1 MVRQIHIRRRSRR
14 RKSKLMP
21 YILGS
26 TVIFILILLFVHL
39 FLIDI
44 LHLRSKL
51 AKEPPK
57 QPEFIEITE
66 LPVPKEKETK
76 PPKVTKRLAERSHEA
91 PVEKTRDRITK
102 RSASTPPVPP
112 TVPKAAVKPKEQPKK
127 VEKKPQEEPRKQ
139 MTRSDITRQKEVA
152 SLPQKQLEKEKKR
165 NKNEVPNLTKEQL
178 FSSAPQ
184 PQTLPQ
190 NQRNPQDFLGA
201 PNVDKKED
209 TVDLSTTEFKYL
221 SYFIKLKRQIESV
234 WNYPQ
239 ESRYRREQGTLL
251 LVFTIRSNGD
261 LESVQLLTS
270 SGFARL
276 DHEALRAI
284 TSAAPYAPF
293 PKSWGGLE
301 RLNIRATFEYGGRR
315 IF

>member
-1 MVRQIHIRRRSRR
+1 
-14 RKSKLMP
+14 MP
-21 YILGS
+21 YIWGS
-26 TVIFILILLFVHL
+26 TAIFILLLLFIHI
-39 FLIDI
+39 FLIDPFN
-44 LHLRSKL
+44 LRNL
-51 AKEPPK
+51 AQEEKK

-76 PPKVTKRLAERSHEA
+76 PPKVTKRLAERNRDVKE
-91 PVEKTRDRITK
+91 EKTRDNFTK
-102 RSASTPPVPP
+102 QQAATPPVPP
-112 TVPKAAVKPKEQPKK
+112 SKPKPEIKKQPQKAEKEPQKEPKK
-127 VEKKPQEEPRKQ
+127 QFSK
-139 MTRSDITRQKEVA
+139 SDITREKEVA
-152 SLPQKQLEKEKKR
+152 TLPKKQQEKKETT
-165 NKNEVPNLTKEQL
+165 KGKTPNLTREQL
-178 FSSAPQ
+178 FSQAPQ

-190 NQRNPQDFLGA
+190 NQRNPQDFRGA

-221 SYFIKLKRQIESV
+221 SYFLKMKRQIESV
-234 WNYPQ
+234 WKYPK
-239 ESRYRREQGTLL
+239 ESQYRGEYGTLL

-261 LESVQLLTS
+261 LEGVQLLRS

-276 DHEALRAI
+276 DNEAVRAI
-284 TSAAPYAPF
+284 QEAAPFAPF

>member
-1 MVRQIHIRRRSRR
+1 
-14 RKSKLMP
+14 MP

-26 TVIFILILLFVHL
+26 TVIFILILLFLHL
-39 FLIDI
+39 YLIDI
-44 LHLRSKL
+44 LQLRQQL
-51 AKEPPK
+51 AKEDQK

-76 PPKVTKRLAERSHEA
+76 PPKVTKRLAEKSHEA

-112 TVPKAAVKPKEQPKK
+112 TVPKPAVKPKEQPKK
-127 VEKKPQEEPRKQ
+127 VEKEPKQEPKKQ
-139 MTRSDITRQKEVA
+139 ITRSDITRQKEVA
-152 SLPQKQLEKEKKR
+152 SLPEKQLKKEKKTTT
-165 NKNEVPNLTKEQL
+165 KDIPNLTREQL
-178 FSSAPQ
+178 FSSAPE

-190 NQRNPQDFLGA
+190 NQRNPQDLLGA
-201 PNVDKKED
+201 RDVQKRED
-209 TVDLSTTEFKYL
+209 TVDLSTTEFRYL

-239 ESRYRREQGTLL
+239 ESRYRGEQGTLF

-261 LESVQLLTS
+261 LEDVQLITS

-276 DHEALRAI
+276 DNEAVRAI
-284 TSAAPYAPF
+284 TAAAPYAPF
-293 PKSWGGLE
+293 PKSWGELE

>member
-51 AKEPPK
+51 AKELPK

-112 TVPKAAVKPKEQPKK
+112 TVPKPAVKPKEQPKK

-239 ESRYRREQGTLL
+239 ESRYR
-251 LVFTIRSNGD
+251 
-261 LESVQLLTS
+261 
-270 SGFARL
+270 
-276 DHEALRAI
+276 
-284 TSAAPYAPF
+284 
-293 PKSWGGLE
+293 
-301 RLNIRATFEYGGRR
+301 
-315 IF
+315 

>member
-1 MVRQIHIRRRSRR
+1 MVRHIHIRRGSRR

-26 TVIFILILLFVHL
+26 TVIFIIILLFVHL

-44 LHLRSKL
+44 LHLRNQL
-51 AKEPPK
+51 AREDQK
-57 QPEFIEITE
+57 QPKFIEITE

-127 VEKKPQEEPRKQ
+127 VEKEPQEEPRKQ

-239 ESRYRREQGTLL
+239 ESRYRGEQGTLF

-270 SGFARL
+270 SGFA
-276 DHEALRAI
+276 
-284 TSAAPYAPF
+284 
-293 PKSWGGLE
+293 
-301 RLNIRATFEYGGRR
+301 
-315 IF
+315 

>member
-1 MVRQIHIRRRSRR
+1 MARQIEIRRRKRR
-14 RKSKLMP
+14 RRNRLTP
-21 YILGS
+21 YILS
-26 TVIFILILLFVHL
+26 SSAILILILLFLHL
-39 FLIDI
+39 YLIDI
-44 LHLRSKL
+44 FHLRNL
-51 AKEPPK
+51 AQAEKK

-76 PPKVTKRLAERSHEA
+76 PPKVTKRLAERNRE
-91 PVEKTRDRITK
+91 VKEEKTRDRFTK
-102 RSASTPPVPP
+102 QQAAAPQVPP
-112 TVPKAAVKPKEQPKK
+112 TKPRPEIKKQTKKAEKEPKK
-127 VEKKPQEEPRKQ
+127 EPKKKFSK
-139 MTRSDITRQKEVA
+139 TDITRQKDVA
-152 SLPQKQLEKEKKR
+152 SLPKKQEKKEKKTA
-165 NKNEVPNLTKEQL
+165 KGETPNLTREQL
-178 FSSAPQ
+178 FSQAPQ

-190 NQRNPQDFLGA
+190 NRRNPQDFRGA

-221 SYFIKLKRQIESV
+221 SYFLKMKRQIESV
-234 WNYPQ
+234 WKYPK
-239 ESRYRREQGTLL
+239 ESQYRGEYGTLL

-261 LESVQLLTS
+261 LEGVQLLRS

-276 DHEALRAI
+276 DNEAVRAI
-284 TSAAPYAPF
+284 QEAAPFAPF